1 LEKYRDVKFNIF
13 KNQTEQ
19 DVLVLNYDEPVTKL
33 ALKEKPKS
41 KLFFVS
47 LSPLPKDLNGLYFDN
62 DKAIYQFE
70 GKRTKATSIMGLAPH
85 ERSNLLTAMLVAHL
99 MGVPGQQIVEG
110 IKDLPKPKFRQEII
124 FKDNNFTIVNDS
136 AGTSP
141 DATIAAIEKFRGKD
155 LVLVTGGADKDL
167 DFKELAKKITE
178 NVKPENL
185 YLLEGSATKKLI
197 KELTKLLYIS
207 EVAEY
212 ENLEDIIDVISQ
224 EYTKGTVL
232 LSPGSASFEKFKN
245 EFDRGEAFNKLVEKY
260 F

>member
-1 LEKYRDVKFNIF
+1 
-13 KNQTEQ
+13 
-19 DVLVLNYDEPVTKL
+19 
-33 ALKEKPKS
+33 
-41 KLFFVS
+41 
-47 LSPLPKDLNGLYFDN
+47 
-62 DKAIYQFE
+62 
-70 GKRTKATSIMGLAPH
+70 
-85 ERSNLLTAMLVAHL
+85 
-99 MGVPGQQIVEG
+99 
-110 IKDLPKPKFRQEII
+110 
-124 FKDNNFTIVNDS
+124 
-136 AGTSP
+136 
-141 DATIAAIEKFRGKD
+141 
-155 LVLVTGGADKDL
+155 
-167 DFKELAKKITE
+167 LAKKITE